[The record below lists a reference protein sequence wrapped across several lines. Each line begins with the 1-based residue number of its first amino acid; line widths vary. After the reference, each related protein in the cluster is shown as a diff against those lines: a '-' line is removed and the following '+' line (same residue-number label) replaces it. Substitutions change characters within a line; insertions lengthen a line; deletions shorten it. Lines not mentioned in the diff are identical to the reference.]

1 MRMRQLRYFEAL
13 AEELHFG
20 KAAERLHIQQPPLS
34 RQIQSIEEELGTQL
48 FKRTN
53 RKVELT
59 DAGEYFLG
67 EAKEMLATMNRARTT
82 LQAMGDGTAGKLHVS
97 FVYLVLSSKFPDIVG
112 DFMKQYPQVEVV
124 LHDETSMEQIEGVCA
139 GNRHIGFI
147 TMNIMDLTGVSHMV
161 VQRTNPCAAISSDH
175 PLAEKEILT
184 LEDLAEV
191 PYICS
196 RESYCRMRVD
206 EVQKQFQKAGL
217 ELKLG
222 MQYRRK
228 HTGTVFVA
236 AGMGW
241 TFINCDSGKIIPD
254 GVALRPVDCDY
265 APFEVAMI
273 WHPERIT
280 PLMQNFIDF
289 YREKLGEI

>member
-1 MRMRQLRYFEAL
+1 MKIRQLRYFEAL

-20 KAAERLHIQQPPLS
+20 KAAERLHIQQPPLT
-34 RQIQSIEEELGTQL
+34 RQIQQIEKDLGVLL

-59 DAGEYFLG
+59 EEGKYFLV
-67 EAKEMLATMNRARTT
+67 ETKKMLAIMARAKTT
-82 LQAMGDGTAGKLHVS
+82 LQAMGNGTSGKLHVS
-97 FVYLVLSSKFPDIVG
+97 FVYLVLSSRFPDIVG
-112 DFMKQYPQVEVV
+112 EFMIKYPQVEM
-124 LHDETSMEQIEGVCA
+124 LMHDETSVEQLEAVREGT
-139 GNRHIGFI
+139 RHVGFI
-147 TMNIMDLTGVSHMV
+147 TLNIMDTKGLSHMV
-161 VQRTNPCAAISSDH
+161 VQRTNPCAAISANH
-175 PLAEKEILT
+175 PLAQKEILT
-184 LEDLAEV
+184 LADLAQI

-196 RESYCRMRVD
+196 QESYCKMRVA
-206 EVQKQFQKAGL
+206 EVREQFHKAGL

-241 TFINCDSGKIIPD
+241 TFINCDSHNIIPD
-254 GVALRPVDCDY
+254 GVVLKPVDCDY

-273 WHPERIT
+273 WNPDRMT
-280 PLMQNFIDF
+280 PLVNNFLEF
-289 YREKLGEI
+289 YKDRLGK